1 MRELS
6 ERQQRILG
14 FIEEFI
20 DDNGYPPTVRDI
32 QSGCEISSTSVVDYN
47 LRALREKGHINRDA
61 EVSRGLQLVQGAGR
75 RTDIPESISIPLLGT
90 IAAGLPFPLPMTD
103 SLGSVEAE
111 EMIDLPQSIAGSGD
125 KLYALRVKGESMID
139 ALIGDGDLVVM
150 EQTTAVENGQMAAVR
165 LKLEDETTL
174 KRFYREGGKVRL
186 QPENSQMKPIVCDAT
201 NVEVLSR
208 LIAVWR
214 FLG

>member
-14 FIEEFI
+14 FIEEFL
-20 DDNGYPPTVRDI
+20 DDNGYPPTIRDI
-32 QSGCEISSTSVVDYN
+32 QAGCEISSTSVVDYN
-47 LRALREKGHINRDA
+47 LRALRTKGYINRDA
-61 EVSRGLQLVQGAGR
+61 EVSRGLQLVHGGR
-75 RTDIPESISIPLLGT
+75 RSEMPETISIPLLGT
-90 IAAGLPFPLPMTD
+90 IAAGSPFPLPTTD
-103 SLGSVEAE
+103 SLSAIEAQE
-111 EMIDLPQSIAGSGD
+111 TVDLPQSITGSGE

-139 ALIGDGDLVVM
+139 ALIGDGDLVIM
-150 EQTTAVENGQMAAVR
+150 EQTSRVENGQMAAVR

-174 KRFYREGGKVRL
+174 KRVYREGGKVRL
-186 QPENSQMKPIVCDAT
+186 QPENSQMEAIVCDAA

-208 LIAVWR
+208 LVAVWR

>member
-14 FIEEFI
+14 FIEEFL
-20 DDNGYPPTVRDI
+20 DDNGYPPTIRDI
-32 QSGCEISSTSVVDYN
+32 QAGCEISSTSVVDYN
-47 LRALREKGHINRDA
+47 LRALRTKGYINRDA
-61 EVSRGLQLVQGAGR
+61 EVSRGLQLVHGGR
-75 RTDIPESISIPLLGT
+75 RSEMPETISIPLLGT
-90 IAAGLPFPLPMTD
+90 IAAGSPFPLPTTD
-103 SLGSVEAE
+103 SLSAIEAQE
-111 EMIDLPQSIAGSGD
+111 TIDLPQSITGSGE

-139 ALIGDGDLVVM
+139 ALIGDGDLVIM
-150 EQTTAVENGQMAAVR
+150 EQTSRVENGQMAAVR

-174 KRFYREGGKVRL
+174 KRVYREGGKVRL
-186 QPENSQMKPIVCDAT
+186 QPENSQMEAIVCDAA

-208 LIAVWR
+208 LVAVWR